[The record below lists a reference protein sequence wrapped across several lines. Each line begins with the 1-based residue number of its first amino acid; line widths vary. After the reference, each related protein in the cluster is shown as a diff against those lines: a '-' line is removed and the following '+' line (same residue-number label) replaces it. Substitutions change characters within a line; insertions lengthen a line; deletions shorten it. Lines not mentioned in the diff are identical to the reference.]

1 MNIMTTYV
9 IADIKVTDDSWVPEY
24 AANVHDIVHKHG
36 GKYLTRTGNIKTV
49 EGEPLDTTLI
59 ALIEFPTYE
68 AFEAF
73 AGDVDYSPYAEA
85 RRAGSVS
92 RMHVLDSADLAGT
105 IPYLGSD

>member
-1 MNIMTTYV
+1 MTTYV

-36 GKYLTRTGNIKTV
+36 GKYLTRTSNIKTV
-49 EGEPLDTTLI
+49 EGEALDSTLI
-59 ALIEFPTYE
+59 ALLEFPNAE

-85 RRAGSVS
+85 RQAGSVS
-92 RMHVLDSADLAGT
+92 RFHVLDRSDLAGT
-105 IPYLGSD
+105 IPYLSNA